1 MNGGIKEA
9 RGTSMQIT
17 RRATLLSAAAATSFA
32 IINRARAA
40 DTIKIG
46 VTSPLTGAA
55 AEVGRIQLNSARLAA
70 AEVNA
75 RGGVLGKQV
84 ELIVEDDQ
92 TTNPGIVLAF
102 SRLAANSDIV
112 GFLGSI
118 RSTQVN
124 AMAPDVAKVGKPV
137 MFGGTDPTLTH
148 NGYRWL
154 FRCRP
159 NDSYSAR
166 VIADYGVNTLKLK
179 KWALVYS
186 TDAFG
191 TGGMNALT
199 DSLKKVG
206 ATLEIA
212 QGYTNQQADFSPVVL
227 AVKQADAD
235 VMSSYFTYE
244 PDCAL
249 FARQLRQLG
258 VHLPWI
264 GSNSTISPV
273 TTGLAK
279 NALWDTYGVA
289 DFTPDANDQSK
300 AFTVAYGKAHPGEIP
315 DNGWTYDGINIL
327 CNAINDAKSTDPEKI
342 RSAILAI
349 KGYKGTEGEY
359 NFDQNGDGLH
369 GYNIVK
375 NVKGKAVFDQH
386 IELTA

>member
-1 MNGGIKEA
+1 
-9 RGTSMQIT
+9 MQIT
-17 RRATLLSAAAATSFA
+17 RRATLLSAAAVTSFA

-46 VTSPLTGAA
+46 VCSPLTGPA
-55 AEVGRIQLNSARLAA
+55 AEVGAIQLNSAKLAT

-75 RGGVLGKQV
+75 KGGVLGKQV

-102 SRLAANSDIV
+102 SRLAANPDMV

-124 AMAPDVAKVGKPV
+124 AMAPDVAKLGKPV

-159 NDSYSAR
+159 NDSYSAQ

-191 TGGMNALT
+191 TGGQKALT
-199 DSLKKVG
+199 DSLSKFGIKL
-206 ATLEIA
+206 ALE

-244 PDCAL
+244 PDNAL

-264 GSNSTISPV
+264 GSNSIISPV
-273 TTGLAK
+273 TRGLAK

-289 DFTPDANDQSK
+289 DFTPDANDASK
-300 AFTVAYGKAHPGEIP
+300 AFTAAYGKAHNGATP
-315 DNGWTYDGINIL
+315 DSGWTYDGINIL
-327 CNAINDAKSTDPEKI
+327 CNAINDAKTTDPEKI
-342 RSAILAI
+342 RAAILSI

-375 NVKGKAVFDQH
+375 NVKGEAVFDKH
-386 IELTA
+386 VEMTS